1 MAVMTERD
9 RKKAA
14 KKSAL
19 RIGGIITIVLMYL
32 CGYAGGIMQDEH
44 LEIGQAMIMA
54 MERISTFH
62 LFFPLNQLAFTGMLL
77 AICIGA
83 FVIFYMHNTALKN
96 FSYNP
101 DKLYGDAG
109 FRGEE
114 DRKQYDERYVDHGKY
129 IDPIT
134 KKPVETAD
142 PNMIASNDTKLSIN
156 DRKTFRN
163 NNFLI
168 LGGAGTGKSRFVI
181 KPNLLQENCSYV
193 VTDPSGE
200 IIVSCGKVLSDHGYK
215 IKIFNL
221 SNMGHSNTYNP
232 FNYIRDEAGVL
243 MVIDCLIKNTTGKNE
258 KGDQFFTNSEKLLY
272 SACIFYLIDFETD
285 ESRKNFSS
293 VMDMINMSQVD
304 ENNPSSK
311 SELDLMFEQI
321 DQTSLAA
328 KYYKAFKQAA
338 GKTLKSIIISC
349 VVRLQSFMTPQVT
362 RLTGSDNIN
371 LASIGDEKTI
381 LFIIT
386 PQADRTFAFLA
397 SMLYSQLFETL
408 YHKGETQ
415 KLKTGSERLTYHVR
429 CLMDEFANIGE
440 IPEFPSKLS
449 TMRKYNISATIVLQD
464 NSQLQSMYK
473 DEWRTIMANCDSTIF
488 LGNAEPDTLK
498 YFCEKLGN
506 ETVTA
511 QSRGRSYG
519 SKSGSSQ
526 NYQQVK
532 RETLTAEEIGRLPN
546 DECLVF
552 LRGERPARDKKFKY
566 ETHKNYDLTGD
577 AHSENNY
584 AYDSMLIYDNQSLK
598 GFSSIAAAKVASM
611 EEDIS
616 EAKSAEDVFDIDPNY
631 LLDNTFFS
639 EVEEEQNF
647 LLLSQECIMQ
657 IEMSSDDVQII
668 RFASER
674 NIAPRILPDLVESVK
689 VETGLE
695 KLIII
700 ANNGGKDTYCC
711 GTENLCTIMDSEYVK
726 EKKTMGN
733 TIRTM
738 VSTDNIDEYVEEIRE
753 VQAA

>member
-1 MAVMTERD
+1 MTERD

-44 LEIGQAMIMA
+44 LETGQAMIMT

-163 NNFLI
+163 NNLLI

-631 LLDNTFFS
+631 LLDNTYFS

>member
-1 MAVMTERD
+1 MTERD

-44 LEIGQAMIMA
+44 LETGQAIIMT

-83 FVIFYMHNTALKN
+83 FVIFYMHNIALKN

-631 LLDNTFFS
+631 LLDNTYFS

>member
-1 MAVMTERD
+1 
-9 RKKAA
+9 
-14 KKSAL
+14 
-19 RIGGIITIVLMYL
+19 MYL

-44 LEIGQAMIMA
+44 LETGQAMIMT

-415 KLKTGSERLTYHVR
+415 KLNTGSERLTYHVR

-631 LLDNTFFS
+631 LLDNTYFS

>member
-44 LEIGQAMIMA
+44 LETGQAMIMA

-142 PNMIASNDTKLSIN
+142 PNMIASNDTRLSIN

-584 AYDSMLIYDNQSLK
+584 AYDSMLVYDNQSLK

-631 LLDNTFFS
+631 LLDNTYFS

-674 NIAPRILPDLVESVK
+674 NVAPRILPDLVESVK

>member
-1 MAVMTERD
+1 MTERD

-44 LEIGQAMIMA
+44 LETGQAMIMA

-62 LFFPLNQLAFTGMLL
+62 LFFPLNQLAFTGMIL
-77 AICIGA
+77 AICIGS

-631 LLDNTFFS
+631 LLDNTYFS

>member
-1 MAVMTERD
+1 MTERD

-44 LEIGQAMIMA
+44 LETGQAIIMT

-415 KLKTGSERLTYHVR
+415 KLKTGSEKLTYHVR

-631 LLDNTFFS
+631 LLDNTYFS

>member
-1 MAVMTERD
+1 MTERD

-44 LEIGQAMIMA
+44 LETGQAMIMA

-631 LLDNTFFS
+631 LLDNTYFS

>member
-1 MAVMTERD
+1 MTERD

-44 LEIGQAMIMA
+44 LETGQAMIMA

-631 LLDNTFFS
+631 LLDNTYFS

-657 IEMSSDDVQII
+657 IEMGSDDVQII

>member
-1 MAVMTERD
+1 MTERD

-44 LEIGQAMIMA
+44 LETGQAMIMT

-631 LLDNTFFS
+631 LLDNTYFS

-700 ANNGGKDTYCC
+700 ANNGEKDTYCC

>member
-1 MAVMTERD
+1 MTERD

-44 LEIGQAMIMA
+44 LETGQAMIMT

-577 AHSENNY
+577 ANSENNY

-631 LLDNTFFS
+631 LLDNTYFS

>member
-1 MAVMTERD
+1 MTERD

-44 LEIGQAMIMA
+44 LETGQAMIMA

-142 PNMIASNDTKLSIN
+142 PNMIASNDTRLSIN

-511 QSRGRSYG
+511 QSRGHSYG

-631 LLDNTFFS
+631 LLDNTYFS

>member
-1 MAVMTERD
+1 MTERD

-44 LEIGQAMIMA
+44 LETGQAMIMT

-215 IKIFNL
+215 IKIFKL

-631 LLDNTFFS
+631 LLDNTYFS

>member
-1 MAVMTERD
+1 
-9 RKKAA
+9 
-14 KKSAL
+14 
-19 RIGGIITIVLMYL
+19 
-32 CGYAGGIMQDEH
+32 
-44 LEIGQAMIMA
+44 
-54 MERISTFH
+54 
-62 LFFPLNQLAFTGMLL
+62 
-77 AICIGA
+77 
-83 FVIFYMHNTALKN
+83 
-96 FSYNP
+96 
-101 DKLYGDAG
+101 
-109 FRGEE
+109 
-114 DRKQYDERYVDHGKY
+114 
-129 IDPIT
+129 
-134 KKPVETAD
+134 
-142 PNMIASNDTKLSIN
+142 
-156 DRKTFRN
+156 
-163 NNFLI
+163 
-168 LGGAGTGKSRFVI
+168 
-181 KPNLLQENCSYV
+181 
-193 VTDPSGE
+193 
-200 IIVSCGKVLSDHGYK
+200 
-215 IKIFNL
+215 
-221 SNMGHSNTYNP
+221 
-232 FNYIRDEAGVL
+232 

-631 LLDNTFFS
+631 LLDNTYFS